1 MLTFFCMVIYSL
13 HLIWEE
19 MEVVSV
25 YAYFF
30 KDLSLGMLI
39 TIVLIRKRVYHFK
52 IFKGRLPQIS
62 LGPFLNTLSQ
72 PVHGNVQTT
81 SNLVFYLCIVKV
93 EKITWNH
100 SFQQSD
106 RIVCLN
112 DLKNLY
118 SSADKNKWSLLNF
131 KKTFL
136 KVNNY
141 YSNTNVHIL
150 VQLV

>member
-1 MLTFFCMVIYSL
+1 
-13 HLIWEE
+13 
-19 MEVVSV
+19 
-25 YAYFF
+25 
-30 KDLSLGMLI
+30 MLI
-39 TIVLIRKRVYHFK
+39 TTVLIRKRVYHFK

-81 SNLVFYLCIVKV
+81 SNLVFYFCIVKV